1 MSQIV
6 VELLSADQWQRAKS
20 LRLASLGE
28 SPHAI
33 GGDLE
38 SESAQSETEWRAK
51 FEKLHYL
58 IASVEG
64 IDCAI
69 MTIENLAGE
78 FGAKA
83 WIGACWSSPQYRA
96 IGLLR
101 AMMKYVDQ
109 HALEK
114 GWQRQGLFVLED
126 NELAIAVYE
135 RLGFIAMG
143 EPMLSTKFQGKFKI
157 LMIRDAAPIS

>member
-6 VELLSADQWQRAKS
+6 VELLSADQWQRAKG
-20 LRLASLGE
+20 LRLASLSD

-38 SESAQSETEWRAK
+38 TESAQSEIEWRAK
-51 FEKLHYL
+51 FEKIHYL
-58 IASVEG
+58 VASVEG
-64 IDCAI
+64 VDGAI
-69 MTIENLAGE
+69 MTIKNLAGD

-114 GWQRQGLFVLED
+114 GWQPQGLFVLEE

-135 RLGFIAMG
+135 RLGFVAMG

-157 LMIRDAAPIS
+157 LMIRDAVNL

>member
-1 MSQIV
+1 MSQIK
-6 VELLSADQWQRAKS
+6 VELLTAEHWVRVRD
-20 LRLASLGE
+20 LRLASLKD

-38 SESAQSETEWRAK
+38 TESAQSEAEWRAK
-51 FEKLHYL
+51 CEKLHYL
-58 IASVEG
+58 IASLEG

-69 MTIENLAGE
+69 MTIENLAGA
-78 FGAKA
+78 FGTKA

-126 NELAIAVYE
+126 NELAMAVYE
-135 RLGFIAMG
+135 RLGFVAMG

-157 LMIRDAAPIS
+157 LMIRDAVTS